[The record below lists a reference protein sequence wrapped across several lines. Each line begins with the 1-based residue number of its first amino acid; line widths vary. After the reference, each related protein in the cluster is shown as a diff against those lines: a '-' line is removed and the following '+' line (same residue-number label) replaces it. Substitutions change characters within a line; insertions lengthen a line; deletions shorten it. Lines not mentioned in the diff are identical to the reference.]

1 MQYFRSRVLKFPADP
16 SYARCMPKSDRCSL
30 PWSREFEDPITLLD
44 GRKLVTLEDAARYIQ
59 KLPKKEQ
66 DQPHWQTA
74 TLTLIN
80 TAEGRDFLFHANAA
94 MLQAMHHGKPPPPAP
109 RGKRSKRYRIVR

>member
-1 MQYFRSRVLKFPADP
+1 LSTVADRGWKRPFDEPIPLPRGRS
-16 SYARCMPKSDRCSL
+16 
-30 PWSREFEDPITLLD
+30 LL
-44 GRKLVTLEDAARYIQ
+44 TLEDAARYIQ

-66 DQPHWQTA
+66 DLPHWQTA

-94 MLQAMHHGKPPPPAP
+94 MLQALHHSKPAAAPTTAP
-109 RGKRSKRYRIVR
+109 RRKAAKAYKIVK